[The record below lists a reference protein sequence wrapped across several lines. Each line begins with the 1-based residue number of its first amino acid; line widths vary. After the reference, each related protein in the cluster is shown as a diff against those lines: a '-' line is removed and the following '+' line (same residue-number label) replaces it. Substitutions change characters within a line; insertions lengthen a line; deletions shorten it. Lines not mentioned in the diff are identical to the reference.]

1 MMSIEF
7 ENKLNLVTAH
17 KVNRNKFTLEIIDN
31 QELFEELIQYCFL
44 TSNKK
49 ATKAIWVLELVCYEK
64 LEWLQDHLETFCS
77 NIKILTNESAI
88 RPASKICML
97 LANAHFKNKGIQL
110 TDNQLQQITETC
122 FDWLIKDTKVASK
135 CYSIRTLHLLGKH
148 YDWIHPELKVILD
161 KDYNS
166 HSSAYKAVAREI
178 LKKIK

>member
-1 MMSIEF
+1 MSIEF

-17 KVNRNKFTLEIIDN
+17 KANRNKFALEIIDN
-31 QELFEELIQYCFL
+31 QELFKELIRHCFL
-44 TSNKK
+44 RSNKNTIK
-49 ATKAIWVLELVCYEK
+49 AFWVLELVSYEK
-64 LEWLQDHLETFCS
+64 IEWLQNYLNPFYS
-77 NIKILTNESAI
+77 NIKILSNESNI
-88 RPASKICML
+88 PPASKICMSL
-97 LANAHFKNKGIQL
+97 SIAHSKNKGIQL
-110 TDNQLQQITETC
+110 TNNQLQQITETC

-148 YDWIHPELKVILD
+148 YDWIHPELKVILT